1 MKGDDLGMIL
11 DFGDLKKFVS
21 NGEKE
26 KALEEI
32 GSMYEGTETAG
43 QDEML
48 EKLERLIKKCNLDF
62 SDKSFVLCYV
72 INNEAQHERKNQNH
86 QQHSGLCRRVKDE
99 HLYHCPF
106 CKHHKKKMSV
116 NFAKNYF
123 KCWVCDARG
132 KNIYRIVRRF
142 GTYDQRQKWLQLDG
156 RLDLSEFDKFFAEIN
171 EKEIKQT
178 ISSR

>member
-1 MKGDDLGMIL
+1 M
-11 DFGDLKKFVS
+11 
-21 NGEKE
+21 NEK
-26 KALEEI
+26 
-32 GSMYEGTETAG
+32 
-43 QDEML
+43 
-48 EKLERLIKKCNLDF
+48 IKI
-62 SDKSFVLCYV
+62 
-72 INNEAQHERKNQNH
+72 INNILGSA
-86 QQHSGLCRRVKDE
+86 RRVKDE

-178 ISSR
+178 ISLPDEFVSLCNKTFQCPQPKRLSILGPEE